1 MNSSTVLKKTLPLIV
16 ILLIIIGV
24 AVTCTALNTEKDNP
38 VISNAEEV
46 YLTANE
52 GDLKYEITKG
62 KMFDELKANVGLATI
77 ITDVNIRLLT
87 EAGFYNEVKA
97 EDIAKEIET
106 ATFEDGKEGLTEEE
120 IAEKEKEF
128 EETMFTSY
136 GLKNKEEIEDHYR
149 LILAKKAYALSKLEE
164 AIKEKDEAA
173 KDQSEK
179 YFPDSKYTTY
189 YNANYQQEFWAII
202 VPFTTEAQAN
212 NALAQLGIKVH
223 KKDSSVQDDFDRWVK
238 VVEGEEVTL
247 TPQEVVK
254 AMIDMYNTVYSYK
267 LDYPTERI
275 TLNEGKQYTF
285 NEFGNYVFNT
295 TLSEEDETL
304 NVLHYEYDEL
314 ASYQTT
320 ILNSMRNTWVSYNAN
335 SEVSAN
341 AKWYTPVPLS
351 YNSGSLYCF
360 TLKIAEQSPKD
371 LEDVKDEIT
380 EALKEAEL
388 TTKYIETKMAEL
400 RAEKNFTIYDTTLE
414 ANYISSMTSY
424 SVEHKKTKVEQ
435 ESIIAS
441 IDGKEYTTEELFA
454 LMDEKYGASTAL
466 SLLNYERY
474 MINDAFNKYYDYLST
489 ESKEKNKW
497 LDVEKYKEL
506 KEEVANEK
514 LVFTSGTYESYGYS
528 PDSMTWIE
536 FIQAVY
542 GAKDENQLL
551 IQFLYNDV
559 VGDFQKTLSD
569 LSEATAETPLWN
581 FYLEKMETIK
591 DEFFS
596 VEGVHLLIC
605 VYNDPKDAT
614 SSSATPVDPEE
625 WSEEQIKLAKELH
638 DQVLAYIGNST
649 GTIQE
654 KLKNIADAFN
664 AGLKFLPTLEQNVEA
679 QPVVEGASYVFENI
693 EVAKFRTAGLNV
705 KYEDL
710 KAFTNG
716 KMVEAFDKAVKS
728 IWDANPDSEEM
739 VIYEQ
744 YLQTEFGFHVYANLK
759 TIPLT
764 EWTNEEEGNEEEKG
778 ILPTLEMIQKYIKDS
793 SDEELTDSMIDAIET
808 YYQPIQ
814 KELAGSYNTYIEQY
828 KAVKELSIDLSKVS
842 YSQETWDKTIDLAME
857 SWLENIVYNK

>member
-1 MNSSTVLKKTLPLIV
+1 MYN
-16 ILLIIIGV
+16 
-24 AVTCTALNTEKDNP
+24 
-38 VISNAEEV
+38 
-46 YLTANE
+46 
-52 GDLKYEITKG
+52 
-62 KMFDELKANVGLATI
+62 ELKANVGLATI
-77 ITDVNIRLLT
+77 ISDVNIRLLT
-87 EAGFYNEVKA
+87 EAGFYDEVKD

-136 GLKNKEEIEDHYR
+136 GLKNKQEIEDHYR

-164 AIKEKDEAA
+164 EIKEKDEAA
-173 KDQSEK
+173 EDQSEK

-189 YNANYQQEFWAII
+189 YNENYQQEFWAII

-238 VVEGEEVTL
+238 EVEGEEVTL

-254 AMIDMYNTVYSYK
+254 AMIDLYNTVYSYK

-275 TLNEGKQYTF
+275 TLNEGKQYTLD
-285 NEFGNYVFNT
+285 EFGNYVFNT

-314 ASYQTT
+314 ASYQTS

-341 AKWYTPVPLS
+341 AKWYTPTPLS
-351 YNSGSLYCF
+351 YNSGALYCF

-371 LEDVKDEIT
+371 LEDVKEEIT

-424 SVEHKKTKVEQ
+424 SITHKKTKVEQ

-441 IDGKEYTTEELFA
+441 IDGKEYTTEDLFV

-466 SLLNYERY
+466 SLLNYERF
-474 MINDAFNKYYDYLST
+474 MVSDEFNSYYEYLST
-489 ESKEKNKW
+489 ANKEKDKW
-497 LDVEKYKEL
+497 LDSEKYKEL

-514 LVFTSGTYESYGYS
+514 LVFTSGTYASYGYS
-528 PDSMTWIE
+528 PDSMTWLE

-542 GAKDENQLL
+542 GAETENQLL
-551 IQFLYNDV
+551 IQFLYNDIV
-559 VGDFQKTLSD
+559 SDFQKTLSD
-569 LSEATAETPLWN
+569 LSDATEETALWK

-591 DEFFS
+591 NDFFS

-614 SSSATPVDPEE
+614 ASSSTPVDPEE

-638 DQVLAYIGNST
+638 DQVLVYIANST

-654 KLKNIADAFN
+654 KLKKVADSFN
-664 AGLKFLPTLEQNVEA
+664 AGLKYLPTLEQNVEA

-693 EVAKFRTAGLNV
+693 EVAKFRTAGLSV

-710 KAFTNG
+710 SSFTNG
-716 KMVEAFDKAVKS
+716 KMVEAFDAAVKS

-739 VIYEQ
+739 VIYEK

-764 EWTNEEEGNEEEKG
+764 EWTNEEEGEAEETG
-778 ILPTLEMIQKYIKDS
+778 ILPTLEMIQKYIEDS
-793 SDEELTDSMIDAIET
+793 SDEDLTDSMVDAIET

-814 KELAGSYNTYIEQY
+814 EELAGSYNTYIEQY
-828 KAVKELSIDLSKVS
+828 KAVKELSVDLSKVS